1 MDFTALRHRTYFK
14 QNPASA
20 RRVIGRLR
28 AIEQWLHT
36 PKAEGGAGV
45 PSKDS
50 DTTVLLATWNL
61 RDFGRKGAR
70 GYGERKLE
78 ALYYIAA
85 FISAFD
91 LVAVQEVDL
100 FNTLRGILGRDW
112 DFIATDTS
120 PGKAGNDERM
130 VFLFDTRK
138 VRFRSI
144 AGEIT
149 LLEDELIRQSEQTL
163 VLPAGSKLVG
173 ADGTEA
179 ELEAGASLRLP
190 DDSKLLGGKQ
200 FVRTPFLVSFQ
211 AGWFKFNLRT
221 VNMLYGEGKA
231 GLEQRA
237 KEIAQI
243 ARVFQNR
250 AAAERRVNK
259 EKQRDEDANEAYIV
273 LGDFNILKAGHATMN
288 ALLDNGFAMA
298 EELQSAPTNMLQTK
312 HYDQIAV
319 LNGHGV
325 VRQRKGVAGVLDIF
339 QVVYRASAEDVA
351 VLKPKDRKDL
361 PLSSV
366 SDFDAYFDQMGESA
380 MRDRHEKRRTY
391 DGGVSVKAGDPRT
404 REQAREWY
412 ASAWRTTTC
421 LTISRCGRRSRS
433 TSVPNISTRRNGRRE
448 HGSNRRPDRF
458 GVWAFGR

>member
-1 MDFTALRHRTYFK
+1 MNFTALRHRTFFK
-14 QNPASA
+14 ENPAIA
-20 RRVIGRLR
+20 LRIIDRLR
-28 AIEQWLHT
+28 AIEQWLGT
-36 PKAEGGAGV
+36 PKTEGGAGV

-50 DTTVLLATWNL
+50 DTTLLLATWNL

-91 LVAVQEVDL
+91 LVAVQEVNDDLDL
-100 FNTLRGILGRDW
+100 FNALRDILGRDW

-149 LLEDELIRQSEQTL
+149 LLEDELVRLSEQKL
-163 VLPAGSKLVG
+163 VLPAGSKLKL
-173 ADGTEA
+173 ADGTETD
-179 ELEAGASLRLP
+179 LEAGSVLRLP
-190 DDSKLLGGKQ
+190 DDSKLLGGRQ

-211 AGWFKFNLRT
+211 ASWFKFNLCT
-221 VNMLYGEGKA
+221 VHMLYGEGKA

-259 EKQRDEDANEAYIV
+259 EKKRDEDANEGYIV

-288 ALLDNGFAMA
+288 ALLDNGFGMA
-298 EELQSAPTNMLQTK
+298 EELQSAPTNMFQTK

-319 LNGHGV
+319 LKGHGV
-325 VRQRKGVAGVLDIF
+325 VRQRKGVAGVLDVY

-351 VLKPKDRKDL
+351 VLKPKDRENL
-361 PLSSV
+361 PLASV
-366 SDFDAYFDQMGESA
+366 SDFEAYFDQMGESA
-380 MRDRHEKRRTY
+380 MRDRHEKKRSF
-391 DGGVSVKAGDPRT
+391 DGGVSVNAGDPRT

-412 ASAWRTTTC
+412 ASAWRTYHMSDHLPMWTA
-421 LTISRCGRRSRS
+421 LEIDFRSEYLNKIEGEARARV
-433 TSVPNISTRRNGRRE
+433 TPQT
-448 HGSNRRPDRF
+448 
-458 GVWAFGR
+458 